1 MHSLKKIIKYLL
13 RRIQYVPFPDYT
25 NRRLTEDCH
34 VESTSS
40 KDGYK
45 VFFNNTD
52 VTSMSHTFYILHY
65 VNQLNNIQIQISTL
79 YIFVRF

>member
-1 MHSLKKIIKYLL
+1 MF
-13 RRIQYVPFPDYT
+13 PF
-25 NRRLTEDCH
+25 LTTPTDVSQKTAMSNQH
-34 VESTSS
+34 HQKT
-40 KDGYK
+40 GIRF
-45 VFFNNTD
+45 FFNNTD